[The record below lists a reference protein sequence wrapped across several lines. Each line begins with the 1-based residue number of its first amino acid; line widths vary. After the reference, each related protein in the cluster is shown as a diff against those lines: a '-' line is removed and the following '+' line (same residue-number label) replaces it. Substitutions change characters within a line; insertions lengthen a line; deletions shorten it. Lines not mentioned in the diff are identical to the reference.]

1 VAAYVALTIWNMTAF
16 RKGAVQST
24 FNTAESLAL
33 AIDAEFDLVAHK
45 FEVAR
50 YSITEKLRDAEQHPE
65 HRSGLQNFVTAI
77 ERQLQYADR
86 VFVLDASGRLVIDS
100 HDSTP
105 SARSFA
111 DMDYFSQHRETASDP
126 MRINQTVTP
135 ISGADTQLLVTS
147 RIEKVDGSF
156 DGVLA
161 FAVSLAKL
169 RPTLLEMRPDPESV
183 IAIFHANSRMLLRAP
198 DPQKVEGNSFAN
210 YPLFTRYLPNARVGR
225 FKAEE
230 QSDDQPRYVAYR
242 QNEHLP
248 LVIAVAISE
257 EHATGIWREHLDIEL
272 VKLAF
277 VLGAVLLFAS
287 LVVRSLRRI
296 GLAAANLQSQTV
308 EMEASRG
315 QQRAVLDALPA
326 SLVLLDSQGI
336 IVTGNANW
344 HHFADANSFPGED
357 HGIGANYLEICETA
371 TGECAEEATA
381 AAQGIRNVI
390 EGRRRETTLE
400 YPCHAPDQHR
410 WFQMLASAVQ
420 LEGGR
425 GAVVMHV
432 DITSRKLAEVALED
446 QNSRLRSLTQIMPG
460 VLFRIRI
467 EDEGDFRWLALDAR
481 SAEILG
487 VAATKVIEDNDLFSK
502 VLPPEEAARVG
513 AAFAHCILTR
523 QPLHV
528 EFPVTAP
535 DGRTRWIRALGNCE
549 PPRKDSEDK
558 VCDGLFLDITA
569 EREAS
574 IALELTRT
582 HDWLTGLANRP
593 ELLRHLTQRLSGSGQ
608 SATASFAVVLVSL
621 NNLWEINEARGMGAG
636 DQVLVAAAKLLQ
648 DTVGSGQF
656 LARPSSRN
664 FALVADTVATD
675 EEALTLAESI
685 ERSFHQPLRILGSS
699 VRVNVNIGI
708 TICGPQ
714 DDRTAATVFND
725 AVASLHEAER
735 MGPGT
740 HRLNVEHN
748 EFEAQT
754 GMVLRDGLASALE
767 NGEFELHFQ
776 PRVRIRDGAVTGAEA
791 LLRWS
796 HPFFGMQ
803 PPARFIPVAERS
815 GQIVEMD
822 AWVLREACRQTRTWI
837 DAGHA
842 DIRTAVNVS
851 AIQLQRTDFI
861 STVENVLSET
871 GIRPA
876 ALELELTE
884 SAAFD
889 PGFGDILGELR
900 KLGTTIAIDDFGTG
914 YSSLSYLRGFPI
926 DVLKIDQSF
935 VRRML
940 ETDAD
945 VSLVKAI
952 IDIARALDISV
963 TAEGVEL
970 SEQLAI
976 LQGFGCDEVQGYFFS
991 PPLTSEDFGW
1001 FLSEGRTQILSKIEQ
1016 ASS

>member
-1 VAAYVALTIWNMTAF
+1 MAAYVALTIWNMTAF

-24 FNTAESLAL
+24 FKTAESLAL
-33 AIDAEFDLVAHK
+33 AIDAEIDLVAHK

-50 YSITEKLRDAEQHPE
+50 YSITEKLRDAEDHPE

-77 ERQLQYADR
+77 ERQVQYADR

-100 HDSTP
+100 HESTP
-105 SARSFA
+105 ANWSFA
-111 DMDYFSQHRETASDP
+111 DKDYFSQHREAATDP
-126 MRINQTVTP
+126 IRTSQTITM
-135 ISGADTQLLVTS
+135 ISGTDTQLLVTS
-147 RIEKVDGSF
+147 RIEDADGSF

-161 FAVSLAKL
+161 FAVNLTTL

-198 DPQKVEGNSFAN
+198 DPQEVEGTSFAN

-257 EHATGIWREHLDIEL
+257 EHATGIWREHLDVEL

-296 GLAAANLQSQTV
+296 DLAAADLRSKTV
-308 EMEASRG
+308 ESEASRG

-344 HHFADANSFPGED
+344 HHFADANNYLGED
-357 HGIGANYLEICETA
+357 HGIGANYLTICETA
-371 TGECAEEATA
+371 TGECAEEVAA
-381 AAQGIRNVI
+381 AAQVIRNVI
-390 EGRRRETTLE
+390 EGRRREITLE
-400 YPCHAPDQHR
+400 YPCHAPDQPR
-410 WFQMLASAVQ
+410 WFQLLASAVQ

-432 DITSRKLAEVALED
+432 DITNRKLAEIALED
-446 QNSRLRSLTQIMPG
+446 EHSRLHALTQIVPG
-460 VLFRIRI
+460 VLFRIHI
-467 EDEGDFRWLALDAR
+467 EDDGEFRWIALDAR
-481 SAEILG
+481 CAEILG
-487 VAATKVIEDNDLFSK
+487 VAATTVIEDNDLFSK
-502 VLPPEEAARVG
+502 ILSPEESARVG
-513 AAFAHCILTR
+513 AAFVNCIQTR
-523 QPLHV
+523 QPLDV
-528 EFPVTAP
+528 EFPVTGP
-535 DGRTRWIRALGNCE
+535 DRKTRWIRALGNCA
-549 PPRKDSEDK
+549 PPMDRPNK
-558 VCDGLFLDITA
+558 VCDGFFLDISA
-569 EREAS
+569 EREAG

-593 ELLRHLTQRLSGSGQ
+593 ELLRHLAQRLGGSGQ
-608 SATASFAVVLVSL
+608 SATASFAVVLISL
-621 NNLWEINEARGMGAG
+621 NNLREINEARGMETG
-636 DQVLVAAAKLLQ
+636 DEVLVAAAKLLQ

-664 FALVADTVATD
+664 FALIADTVATD
-675 EEALTLAESI
+675 EEALALAESI

-699 VRVNVNIGI
+699 VRVNVDIGI

-714 DDRTAATVFND
+714 DDRTAATVLND
-725 AVASLHEAER
+725 AVASLLEAER

-740 HRLNVEHN
+740 HRLNVQHN
-748 EFEAQT
+748 DLEAQT
-754 GMVLRDGLASALE
+754 RMVLRDGLASALE

-791 LLRWS
+791 LLRWN

-815 GQIVEMD
+815 GQIVQMGE
-822 AWVLREACRQTRTWI
+822 WVLMEACRQARTWI
-837 DAGHA
+837 ESGHP
-842 DIRTAVNVS
+842 DIRIAVNVS
-851 AIQLQRTDFI
+851 AMQLQRTDFI
-861 STVENVLSET
+861 STVEKALSET

-876 ALELELTE
+876 VLELELTE

-889 PGFGDILGELR
+889 PGFGDILAQLR
-900 KLGTTIAIDDFGTG
+900 KLGITIAIDDFGTG
-914 YSSLSYLRGFPI
+914 FSSLSYLRGFPI

-945 VSLVKAI
+945 ISLVKAI

-963 TAEGVEL
+963 TAEGVEQR
-970 SEQLAI
+970 EQLAI
-976 LQGFGCDEVQGYFFS
+976 LQGFNCDEVQGYFFS
-991 PPLTSEDFGW
+991 PPLTNEDFGW
-1001 FLSEGRTQILSKIEQ
+1001 FLTEGQEQIQSKIAQ